1 MAESILAPSREVR
14 VRMGTDAD
22 RIETVKLLVVPRNID
37 LVEID
42 VEQHI
47 LGYIRRAGRV
57 FVALA
62 GERLDLAEECG
73 ESLLW
78 DQAAAD
84 LVRRSG
90 SGHGRPVAAVAS
102 AS

>member
-1 MAESILAPSREVR
+1 MTESILAATREVR
-14 VRMGTDAD
+14 VRMSTDAD
-22 RIETVKLLVVPRNID
+22 RIETVKLLVVPRNLD

-42 VEQHI
+42 VEQHV

-62 GERLDLAEECG
+62 GERLDVAQECG
-73 ESLLW
+73 QSLLW

-84 LVRRSG
+84 LVRSAVSG
-90 SGHGRPVAAVAS
+90 RARHVAVAAAS
-102 AS
+102 